1 MNALL
6 VAQLVLVGLLAG
18 EELIVRWG
26 VQPAMAALPDDAH
39 VRTRIALVKSLKVV
53 VPILMIPA
61 VLASIAV
68 LVVGGTGDGLV
79 WRIAAV
85 AALTVFV
92 LASFLGTVPINIGV
106 NDWDPA
112 DPPADWKR
120 IVTRWERIDVLRSS
134 AAVIAFVASAIA
146 VVQASST

>member
-1 MNALL
+1 VNALL

-61 VLASIAV
+61 VLASVAV

-85 AALTVFV
+85 IGFV
-92 LASFLGTVPINIGV
+92 M
-106 NDWDPA
+106 
-112 DPPADWKR
+112 
-120 IVTRWERIDVLRSS
+120 
-134 AAVIAFVASAIA
+134 SAIA
-146 VVQASST
+146 VVQAAST

>member
-6 VAQLVLVGLLAG
+6 VAQLVLVGLLGG

-39 VRTRIALVKSLKVV
+39 VRTRIAVVKSLKVV

-79 WRIAAV
+79 WR
-85 AALTVFV
+85 
-92 LASFLGTVPINIGV
+92 
-106 NDWDPA
+106 
-112 DPPADWKR
+112 
-120 IVTRWERIDVLRSS
+120 S

>member
-68 LVVGGTGDGLV
+68 LVVGGTGDGLA
-79 WRIAAV
+79 WRI
-85 AALTVFV
+85 
-92 LASFLGTVPINIGV
+92 
-106 NDWDPA
+106 
-112 DPPADWKR
+112 
-120 IVTRWERIDVLRSS
+120 

-146 VVQASST
+146 VVQAAST